1 MITVITQGGEGQ
13 GKTNK
18 IDGGLYGENAMRKT
32 RSRNTA
38 YSRHQGT
45 KAGKQPRATQ
55 KATSSKAWGQ
65 SSSTNSLQSSST
77 RPRHG
82 SRSVVPRGSSQPAGF
97 ASGLG

>member
-1 MITVITQGGEGQ
+1 
-13 GKTNK
+13 
-18 IDGGLYGENAMRKT
+18 MRKS
-32 RSRNTA
+32 RSRTTV
-38 YSRHQGT
+38 YSKHQGT

-82 SRSVVPRGSSQPAGF
+82 SRSGAPQKLRQDLEEGANRLEGDDDLINGDDDVMTV
-97 ASGLG
+97 